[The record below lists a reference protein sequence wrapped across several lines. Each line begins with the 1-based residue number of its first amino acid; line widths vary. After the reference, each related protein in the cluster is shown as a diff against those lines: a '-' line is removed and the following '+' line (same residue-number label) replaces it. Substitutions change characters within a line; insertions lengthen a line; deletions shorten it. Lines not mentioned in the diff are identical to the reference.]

1 MSLPKEAA
9 EHDVMR
15 RRKERQL
22 LTWPAS
28 VMSLHNECIH
38 TEPGTTCVLY
48 PFDIKWFN
56 EGYLAIWNGHLINMK
71 TYEDPCILN
80 MRPGSK
86 EGPFP
91 SSSQG
96 PFATMYV
103 VLNYLNT

>member
-48 PFDIKWFN
+48 PFVVVSTSNGLMKV
-56 EGYLAIWNGHLINMK
+56 IWQFGMVI
-71 TYEDPCILN
+71 
-80 MRPGSK
+80 
-86 EGPFP
+86 
-91 SSSQG
+91 
-96 PFATMYV
+96 
-103 VLNYLNT
+103 